1 MTAENPL
8 CDEAFTV
15 DHILLSG
22 LQYSMTPSRLLA
34 SLSEVIGNKGTNVD
48 QV

>member
-22 LQYSMTPSRLLA
+22 LQYIRTRLSA
-34 SLSEVIGNKGTNVD
+34 SLSEVIGNKGANVD